1 MRYGMNKLP
10 VSNHFDIG
18 YWIVSWVIGVGLAM
32 GLAACGGEQA
42 TPTPIPAAAV
52 RPDQPSP
59 VYAASTAFTLAT
71 PVAPLPTVAMLSAA
85 VITGTITAPPVAALQ
100 ALDLAALQPPP
111 TGMGIL
117 RGGAALLTAPAGS
130 AVVQLPAGAVVT
142 LTGKSADGGWVAVYT
157 ADGGS
162 GWLAVNRLTVF
173 GAETL
178 TVVTEAVGPGL
189 AATMVAE
196 AMMPI
201 AMPTIVLTLTVT
213 P

>member
-1 MRYGMNKLP
+1 MNKLP
-10 VSNHFDIG
+10 VSNQFDIG
-18 YWIVSWVIGVGLAM
+18 YWIDKWLIAVGLAI

-42 TPTPIPAAAV
+42 TPTPIPAAVV
-52 RPDQPSP
+52 RPQQPSP

-71 PVAPLPTVAMLSAA
+71 PVAPLSTVAILPA
-85 VITGTITAPPVAALQ
+85 VVTTASITALPVAVPP

-117 RGGAALLTAPAGS
+117 RGEAALLTAPAGK
-130 AVVQLPAGAVVT
+130 VVGQLPAGAVVT

-162 GWLAVNRLTVF
+162 GWLAVNRLTRF

-201 AMPTIVLTLTVT
+201 AMPTIVLTLTVM